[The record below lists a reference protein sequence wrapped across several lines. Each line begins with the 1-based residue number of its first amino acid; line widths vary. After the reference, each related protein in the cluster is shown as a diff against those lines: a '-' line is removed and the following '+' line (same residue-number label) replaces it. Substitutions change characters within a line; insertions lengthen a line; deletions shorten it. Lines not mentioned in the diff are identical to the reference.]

1 MELSITQWTAI
12 EDYTLAQYPKEM
24 CGIILKSTGE
34 FVPLENSHETPE
46 SAFSILPEHFAKYLG
61 DIAAVLHSHC
71 TSKVQHE
78 VFDLR
83 TPSYKDIEMQKASG
97 IPWGIVGCE
106 GFTVSYPIWLPR
118 KPKQK
123 YLNRR
128 FIWFIDDCYSLVQDY
143 YLFELGIKLPDHKA
157 TEDFAQLRNFNNLF
171 DAHILDYG
179 FHQLSVDTKLEKG
192 DLLLLD
198 NAGGKRNHLGIYTGT
213 GILHQSLI
221 SKEESLEHF
230 VNKFHMVLRHENK
243 II

>member
-1 MELSITQWTAI
+1 
-12 EDYTLAQYPKEM
+12 
-24 CGIILKSTGE
+24 
-34 FVPLENSHETPE
+34 
-46 SAFSILPEHFAKYLG
+46 
-61 DIAAVLHSHC
+61 
-71 TSKVQHE
+71 
-78 VFDLR
+78 
-83 TPSYKDIEMQKASG
+83 MQKASG

-106 GFTVSYPIWLPR
+106 GLTVSYPIWLPR
-118 KPKQK
+118 QPKQK

-143 YLFELGIKLPDHKA
+143 YLFELNIELPNHKA
-157 TEDFAQLRNFNNLF
+157 TEDFEQLRNFNNLF
-171 DAHILDYG
+171 DEHILEYG
-179 FHQLSVDTKLEKG
+179 FCQLPIDTKLEKG

-230 VNKFHMVLRHENK
+230 INKFHRVLRHESK